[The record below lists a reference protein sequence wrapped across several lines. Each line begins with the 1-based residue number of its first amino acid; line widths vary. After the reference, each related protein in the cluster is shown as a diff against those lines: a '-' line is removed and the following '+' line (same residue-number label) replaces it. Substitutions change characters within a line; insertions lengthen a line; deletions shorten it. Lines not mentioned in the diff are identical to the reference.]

1 MYISCKELFQQIYE
15 NYSLDLLAGQ
25 KGLSSLVTGCYTIEE
40 PEDMTCIKIGSLVFA
55 SGLASHRTPNWLYRF
70 LVSAK
75 ENHACAVVFEIGEH
89 LKNTD
94 FNQRAL
100 TYCEEH
106 NLPLVVMKSREKK
119 LRLSALYAKC
129 EEYLHASEKIR
140 LRLETA
146 LQAIH
151 HTTPADAEHISIL
164 EKAGFPLQDNYYVSA
179 ISLSNKTSH
188 STHSTMDTLC
198 FPDISQDF
206 SLYIVLSALKSIPLP
221 TILYKHAGTTY
232 VLYKCAN
239 TTFVKKFSQFITIK
253 YRNCFGDVPLHF
265 GVSDSFSSLTDLAAA
280 KKQAKTA
287 MQLAISKETPLLT
300 YQDLGIFRIMLTVSD
315 LSPLKAYVNEQLGA
329 VKAYDAKHSSD
340 FSNTLYLYLLYTG
353 SIQAVAKASNCH
365 RNTINHRIRM
375 MKERM
380 GYNLDDPQSRYELL
394 FAFLAD
400 EYCKMNDQ

>member
-15 NYSLDLLAGQ
+15 DYSLELLAGQ
-25 KGLSSLVTGCYTIEE
+25 KGLSALATGCYIIEE
-40 PEDMTCIKIGSLVFA
+40 PEDMSCIKIGSLVFA
-55 SGLASHRTPNWLYRF
+55 SGLASHRSPNWSLRF
-70 LVSAK
+70 LEAAK
-75 ENHACAVVFEIGEH
+75 ENHACAVVFDIGEH

-100 TYCEEH
+100 TYCEEN

-119 LRLSALYAKC
+119 LRLSALYSKC
-129 EEYLHASEKIR
+129 EEYLHATEKIR
-140 LRLETA
+140 FRLESA

-151 HTTPADAEHISIL
+151 HTTPADSEHISII
-164 EKAGFPLQDNYYVSA
+164 EKAGFPLEDNYYVSA
-179 ISLSNKTSH
+179 LSFSNDALHSAH
-188 STHSTMDTLC
+188 STTYTLS
-198 FPDISQDF
+198 FPDITQELPSF
-206 SLYIVLSALKSIPLP
+206 VVLSALKSIPLP

-232 VLYKCAN
+232 ILYKCAN
-239 TTFVKKFSQFITIK
+239 SSFVKKFSQFITIK
-253 YRNCFGDVPLHF
+253 YRNYFGNSSLYF
-265 GVSDSFSSLTDLAAA
+265 GVSDGFTSLSDLAAA
-280 KKQAKTA
+280 NKQAKTA
-287 MQLAISKETPLLT
+287 MQLAITKETAILT
-300 YQDLGIFRIMLTVSD
+300 YQDLGIFRIMLTVPD
-315 LSPLKAYVNEQLGA
+315 LSPLKTYVNEQLGA

-380 GYNLDDPQSRYELL
+380 GYNLDDPQTRYELL

-400 EYCKMNDQ
+400 EYCKMND